1 MFSKKHRI
9 TKRLFEEVFSNG
21 KTIKTNYFLLKYRTN
36 EENIVRVSV
45 VASKKIF
52 KTAVLRNKV
61 KRKFKA
67 ILKETNLIQT
77 NNDLIFILNKNIE
90 IAKRKDVTLIIN
102 QIRLK

>member
-1 MFSKKHRI
+1 M
-9 TKRLFEEVFSNG
+9 
-21 KTIKTNYFLLKYRTN
+21 LKYRKN
-36 EENIVRVSV
+36 EESTSRISV

-67 ILKETNLIQT
+67 VLKETQLVKS
-77 NNDLIFILNKNIE
+77 NNDLIFILNKSAE
-90 IAKRKDVTLIIN
+90 VTKKEDMALIIN